1 MRIVLA
7 VLILSICSGCASTA
21 KVRGA
26 EGSSISKL
34 MALSAYDRPRIAIA
48 PVIDKSGIDH
58 DYSLSWQLNSLGVA
72 NLKDPS
78 IGSPAAVAAGIH
90 DMLIQS
96 FFATDQFTLVEREDL
111 DSVFAEHALNESGRV
126 GTFAEIPKGLL
137 EGADLLVLTAIT
149 GFDAG
154 AAGAGGFP
162 IPLPV
167 NSHGGFAILNVQSK
181 KGFASM
187 DVRVVDAK
195 TGRVVAT
202 AAVEGSDRDYGFS
215 LGYIDISS
223 KWGDIAL
230 PNVMTLFKN
239 TPIEQA
245 LNKMV
250 DKAVKHI
257 VYGE

>member
-1 MRIVLA
+1 MRIILAALVLA
-7 VLILSICSGCASTA
+7 ICSGCASSA

-34 MALSAYDRPRIAIA
+34 MSLSAYDRPRLAIA
-48 PVIDKSGIDH
+48 PVLDKSGTDN
-58 DYSLSWQLNSLGVA
+58 DYSISWQLNSLGVA
-72 NLKDPS
+72 NLKNPS
-78 IGSPAAVAAGIH
+78 IGSPAAVTAGIH

-96 FFATDQFTLVEREDL
+96 FFATDQFTLIERDGL
-111 DSVFAEHALNESGRV
+111 DAVFAEHALNESKRV
-126 GTFAEIPKGLL
+126 GDYAKIPKGLL
-137 EGADLLVLTAIT
+137 EGADLLVLSSIT

-162 IPLPV
+162 IPLPI
-167 NSHGGFAILNVQSK
+167 NDRGGFAVLNVQSK

-187 DVRVVDAK
+187 DIRVVDAK
-195 TGRVVAT
+195 TGRVVAS

-223 KWGDIAL
+223 KWGDIDL

-257 VYGE
+257 VYGK

>member
-1 MRIVLA
+1 M
-7 VLILSICSGCASTA
+7 
-21 KVRGA
+21 
-26 EGSSISKL
+26 
-34 MALSAYDRPRIAIA
+34 
-48 PVIDKSGIDH
+48 
-58 DYSLSWQLNSLGVA
+58 
-72 NLKDPS
+72 
-78 IGSPAAVAAGIH
+78 
-90 DMLIQS
+90 
-96 FFATDQFTLVEREDL
+96 

>member
-7 VLILSICSGCASTA
+7 ALVVAICSGCATSA

-26 EGSSISKL
+26 DGSSISKL
-34 MALSAYDRPRIAIA
+34 MTLSAFDRPRLAVA
-48 PVIDKSGIDH
+48 PVIDKSGIDS
-58 DYSLSWQLNSLGVA
+58 DYSIAWQLNSLGVA

-78 IGSPAAVAAGIH
+78 IGSPAAVTAGIH

-96 FFATDQFTLVEREDL
+96 FFATDQFTLVEREGL
-111 DSVFAEHALNESGRV
+111 DIVFAEQALNQSKKV
-126 GTFAEIPKGLL
+126 GVRTKLPMGLL

-162 IPLPV
+162 IPIPV
-167 NSHGGFAILNVQSK
+167 NSHGGFAILNMQSK

-187 DVRVVDAK
+187 DIRVIDVK

-215 LGYIDISS
+215 LSYIDVSS
-223 KWGDIAL
+223 KWGDIDL

-239 TPIEQA
+239 TPIEAA

-257 VYGE
+257 VYGK

>member
-1 MRIVLA
+1 MRILVAALVLA
-7 VLILSICSGCASTA
+7 ICSGCASSA

-26 EGSSISKL
+26 EGSSISQL
-34 MALSAYDRPRIAIA
+34 MSLSAFDRPRLAVA
-48 PVIDKSGIDH
+48 PVVDKSGTDH

-72 NLKDPS
+72 NLKNPS

-96 FFATDQFTLVEREDL
+96 FFATDQFILIERDGL
-111 DSVFAEHALNESGRV
+111 DAVFAEQALNESHRV
-126 GTFAEIPKGLL
+126 GDLTKIPQGLL
-137 EGADLLVLTAIT
+137 EGADLLVLSAIT

-162 IPLPV
+162 IPIPI
-167 NSHGGFAILNVQSK
+167 SDSGRFAILNLQSK

-187 DVRVVDAK
+187 DVRVIDVK

-202 AAVEGSDRDYGFS
+202 AAVEGADKDYGFS
-215 LGYIDISS
+215 LGYIDVNS
-223 KWGDIAL
+223 KWGDIDL

-257 VYGE
+257 VYGK